1 MANKKVS
8 TVSADSKSMQTDEF
22 RPLSDEKRSV
32 RDAVLETLKSG
43 FHIGIDIAP
52 PTDGKN
58 ELSKAISDAVSHDAE
73 TSKFTTVKE
82 TKQRRRNIIVDT
94 IMKHGRNLD
103 S

>member
-1 MANKKVS
+1 MANKKAAAIS
-8 TVSADSKSMQTDEF
+8 KESKSMQTDEF
-22 RPLSDEKRSV
+22 LSS
-32 RDAVLETLKSG
+32 RDVQEMVSETALETIKSLDR
-43 FHIGIDIAP
+43 DIAQ

-58 ELSKAISDAVSHDAE
+58 KLRNAISKAVKRDAE
-73 TSKFTTVKE
+73 DITFTSVKE

>member
-1 MANKKVS
+1 MANKKAAAI
-8 TVSADSKSMQTDEF
+8 SADSKSMKTDEF
-22 RPLSDEKRSV
+22 QSS
-32 RDAVLETLKSG
+32 RDFQDMVSETGLENIKSLD
-43 FHIGIDIAP
+43 IDNAQ

-58 ELSKAISDAVSHDAE
+58 KLRYAISKAVKDDAVDNIF
-73 TSKFTTVKE
+73 TSVKE

>member
-1 MANKKVS
+1 MANKKAAAIS
-8 TVSADSKSMQTDEF
+8 KESKSMQTDEF
-22 RPLSDEKRSV
+22 LSSRDVQDMLSDPVFNAIKNP
-32 RDAVLETLKSG
+32 D
-43 FHIGIDIAP
+43 IDIT

-58 ELSKAISDAVSHDAE
+58 KLRNAISNAVKRDAE
-73 TSKFTTVKE
+73 ESTFTSVKE